1 MHEVE
6 QYTAVFTAA
15 QGYGYG
21 VIALDH
27 AVLAYGVLDLTL
39 YIFYEMETA
48 EVGTAVW
55 LEMNGCGVALFAF
68 HGGLKGVNMIS

>member
-1 MHEVE
+1 M
-6 QYTAVFTAA
+6 
-15 QGYGYG
+15 
-21 VIALDH
+21 
-27 AVLAYGVLDLTL
+27 LAYGVLDLTL